1 MHQPHASPCIRP
13 QQPTFHCNFQA
24 CESTCIG
31 RQPSSHV
38 RCHTMRAARIC
49 KRTNVFLTAG
59 QLQVKCVTCHMSCT
73 ASRLQPCGGTYAPSL
88 RQGHY
93 VANKLT
99 LQSYRLTPSSLH
111 CSSIPAAVQQAR
123 QALRSYREHRKSN
136 SSAAP
141 AGLQCCRV
149 QLPQPHSGDADTV
162 KALDSGDFPGGIQQL
177 TRAMAPLVDSFLD
190 GCALLLMRSQFGGL
204 TACLREIR

>member
-1 MHQPHASPCIRP
+1 MLPGCARVCSQRHSSDAATVTMHQPHASPCIRP

-49 KRTNVFLTAG
+49 KRIDVFLTAK

-73 ASRLQPCGGTYAPSL
+73 ASRLQPWGGTYAPSL

-93 VANKLT
+93 VAKKLT
-99 LQSYRLTPSSLH
+99 LQSHRLTPSSLH
-111 CSSIPAAVQQAR
+111 CSSIPAAVQQGAAGAAIV
-123 QALRSYREHRKSN
+123 QGASKVQQLGSPSWPAVLP
-136 SSAAP
+136 SAAAAAAPWQCRHSQSARFWGLSWRHP
-141 AGLQCCRV
+141 AAHEGYGAFGR
-149 QLPQPHSGDADTV
+149 QLS
-162 KALDSGDFPGGIQQL
+162 
-177 TRAMAPLVDSFLD
+177 
-190 GCALLLMRSQFGGL
+190 
-204 TACLREIR
+204 